1 MGETKIEL
9 PSVYLHPGE
18 VHLAR
23 TPTIL
28 KTLLG
33 SCVGATFWDPR
44 AGLGALCHGV
54 LPRSPRQVS
63 PAEGYRYV
71 DFSIRDLLRRFES
84 LGARRSEMQVKLFGG
99 ADVLP
104 VSKANTKATVGR
116 QNLEI
121 ALEVLREENLKAIAS
136 DLGGNLG
143 RAIQFHTGTGEVS
156 LRRLQKAEFEPDDLM

>member
-1 MGETKIEL
+1 MGETKTEL
-9 PSVYLHPGE
+9 PTVYLHPGE

-33 SCVGATFWDPR
+33 SCVGATIWDPR

-71 DFSIRDLLRRFES
+71 DFAIRDLIRRFES
-84 LGARRSEMQVKLFGG
+84 LGTRRSELQVKLFGG

-104 VSKANTKATVGR
+104 VSSGNTKPTVGR
-116 QNLEI
+116 LNLDS
-121 ALEVLREENLKAIAS
+121 ALDVLREENLKVISS
-136 DLGGNLG
+136 DLGGRSG
-143 RAIQFHTGTGEVS
+143 RAIQFN
-156 LRRLQKAEFEPDDLM
+156 

>member
-1 MGETKIEL
+1 MGEIKIEL

-33 SCVGATFWDPR
+33 SCVGATIWDPR

-63 PAEGYRYV
+63 PTEGYRYV
-71 DFSIRDLLRRFES
+71 DFAIRDLLRRFES
-84 LGARRSEMQVKLFGG
+84 LGARRSELQVKLFGG

-104 VSKANTKATVGR
+104 VGKGNAKPTVGR
-116 QNLEI
+116 QNLET
-121 ALEVLREENLKAIAS
+121 ALEVLREEKLQAIAS
-136 DLGGNLG
+136 DLGGTLG

-156 LRRLQKAEFEPDDLM
+156 LRRLQKAEFETDDLM